1 MLNPIQDIIT
11 AINKVLA
18 LQPNAAQVKVQVQL
32 ANQPKLGQ
40 FQSNVAML
48 LAKPWQKSPL
58 DIANTLAEAL
68 NQDSIFAEVIASKPG
83 FLNFSLA
90 RDYLDEQLNALRIDS
105 RLGIPSVEHRKTVVI
120 DYSSPNIAKN
130 MHIGHLRSTI
140 IGDAISRLLTY
151 CGDYV
156 IRQNHIGD
164 WGTQF
169 GMLIEHLVDNDLNP
183 NEIDLNHA
191 YQTAKKRFDAEPDFA
206 KKAKERVVALQ
217 AHETQTIEIW
227 QNLVKASEA
236 HFSEIYDSL
245 GVLLD
250 EADIRAES
258 FYNPKLKPLI
268 EALDAQGICHK
279 DDGAKVLYLDA
290 FKDRNGKHLPL
301 IIQKSD
307 GGFLYATTDLAAL
320 DFRIHELKANR
331 IIYVVDARQEQHFA
345 MVFEAAN
352 LIGWQ
357 TNNVDLDAVLFGMV
371 LGENGKPYKTREG
384 TTVPLESLITE
395 AIQKATDMVRER
407 HPDWSQ
413 EKLAPIAKAIAIG
426 GLKYADLSNDRI
438 KNYVFSF
445 DRMLAL
451 DGNTAPYLQ
460 NAYVRIQSI
469 LRKTDLSLI
478 EASSGKIIIQSD
490 IEIDLACHI
499 AQFPKEIFAI
509 RESLALH
516 RLCHYLYKL
525 ASLYHQFYEHH
536 PMLSAEPK
544 DKASRLSLSVLTA
557 NILKQGLT
565 ILGIETIDF
574 M

>member
-1 MLNPIQDIIT
+1 MID
-11 AINKVLA
+11 
-18 LQPNAAQVKVQVQL
+18 QL
-32 ANQPKLGQ
+32 EDQ
-40 FQSNVAML
+40 
-48 LAKPWQKSPL
+48 
-58 DIANTLAEAL
+58 
-68 NQDSIFAEVIASKPG
+68 
-83 FLNFSLA
+83 
-90 RDYLDEQLNALRIDS
+90 
-105 RLGIPSVEHRKTVVI
+105 
-120 DYSSPNIAKN
+120 
-130 MHIGHLRSTI
+130 
-140 IGDAISRLLTY
+140 
-151 CGDYV
+151 
-156 IRQNHIGD
+156 
-164 WGTQF
+164 
-169 GMLIEHLVDNDLNP
+169 
-183 NEIDLNHA
+183 
-191 YQTAKKRFDAEPDFA
+191 
-206 KKAKERVVALQ
+206 
-217 AHETQTIEIW
+217 
-227 QNLVKASEA
+227 
-236 HFSEIYDSL
+236 
-245 GVLLD
+245 GV
-250 EADIRAES
+250 
-258 FYNPKLKPLI
+258 
-268 EALDAQGICHK
+268 CHK
-279 DDGAKVLYLDA
+279 DDGASVIYLEQ
-290 FKDRNGKHLPL
+290 FKDRHGKYLPL

-320 DFRIHELKANR
+320 DFRINELKANR

-357 TNNVDLDAVLFGMV
+357 KGNVELDAVLFGMV

-384 TTVPLESLITE
+384 TTVPLKSLINE
-395 AIQKATDMVRER
+395 AIEKATVMVQER
-407 HPDWSQ
+407 HPDWSK

-426 GLKYADLSNDRI
+426 GLKYADLANDRI

-469 LRKTDLSLI
+469 LRKADLSIL
-478 EASSGKIIIQSD
+478 EASSGTIAIQSE

-509 RESLALH
+509 RDSLALH

-536 PMLSAEPK
+536 PMLSAEPQ

-557 NILKQGLT
+557 NILKQGLN